1 MPKAGSCI
9 SKPLINDW
17 GNPFN
22 SSLSSRVGLGKI
34 RKRSVLRVE
43 GRGVMGLGKGEKW

>member
-22 SSLSSRVGLGKI
+22 SSLSSRVGLGEKKKGEVCGN
-34 RKRSVLRVE
+34 RT
-43 GRGVMGLGKGEKW
+43 GGGKGAGERVWV